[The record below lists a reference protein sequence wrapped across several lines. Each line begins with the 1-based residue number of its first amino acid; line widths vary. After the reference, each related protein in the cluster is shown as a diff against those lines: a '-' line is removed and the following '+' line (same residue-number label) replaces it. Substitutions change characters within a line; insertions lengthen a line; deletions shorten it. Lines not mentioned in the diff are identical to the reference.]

1 MDENTLRKIEHEN
14 MKGMYAHA
22 IDAMKDKAW
31 KISQTGKKAER
42 EHVAIELTENLDAL
56 CVDIMN
62 MLDNIYELSENID
75 NDNDK

>member
-14 MKGMYAHA
+14 MKCVYARA
-22 IDAMKDKAW
+22 IETMKDKAW

-56 CVDIMN
+56 FVDIMY
-62 MLDNIYELSENID
+62 MLDDIYELSENID

>member
-1 MDENTLRKIEHEN
+1 MDENTLREIEHEN
-14 MKGMYAHA
+14 MKYNYVRA

-42 EHVAIELTENLDAL
+42 EQVAIELAENLDAL
-56 CVDIMN
+56 FVDIMY
-62 MLDNIYELSENID
+62 MLDDIYELSENID

>member
-14 MKGMYAHA
+14 TKCVYARA
-22 IDAMKDKAW
+22 IEIMKDKAW

-42 EHVAIELTENLDAL
+42 EQVAIELTENLDAL